1 MRKTWFL
8 LFIQTKNFYLW
19 LTTEYDNRKYTEI
32 LFSTANMQEYF
43 ADSLGFIS
51 SKSMHTD
58 QLIAVWK

>member
-1 MRKTWFL
+1 M
-8 LFIQTKNFYLW
+8 KNFYLW
-19 LTTEYDNRKYTEI
+19 LTTEYNNRKYTEI